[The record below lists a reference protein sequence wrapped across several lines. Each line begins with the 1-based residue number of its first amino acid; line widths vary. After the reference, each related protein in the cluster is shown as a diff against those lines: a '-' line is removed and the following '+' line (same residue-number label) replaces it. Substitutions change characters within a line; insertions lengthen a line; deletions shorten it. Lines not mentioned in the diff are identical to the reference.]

1 MPGKMQG
8 YTGTRYTH
16 LGTQPDR
23 QEVSWPSRAHSPSL
37 MFTLACLLMMHPL
50 AQWSQILHSPQ
61 FFSLFLAVKQ
71 DNFFFLAW
79 RQHASTPVAGKTPLL
94 NRRSSELLPS
104 TPPLIAPSF
113 TTYTAARLASG
124 VSLG

>member
-71 DNFFFLAW
+71 DNFFF
-79 RQHASTPVAGKTPLL
+79 S
-94 NRRSSELLPS
+94 
-104 TPPLIAPSF
+104 
-113 TTYTAARLASG
+113 RLATTCKHTRCREDA
-124 VSLG
+124 VAKPP